1 MEASSR
7 MSMKSVLHKRIG
19 NARVMLAMSAR
30 LEKKRR
36 VGQESTAPDRPCDAV
51 GILSVAMLLF
61 SMLLVGCGVGP
72 AAERTAPAERTTL
85 AERPTTAERPESV
98 AQVSVP
104 PGYIFESLPR
114 LVATSE
120 VVVVGEVI
128 SAEKGER
135 LVPDDILYHRD
146 VTVHVERQLYGPPVE
161 DTIVVHVG
169 GYDGDASYE
178 LQDMPWL
185 YPGDRAVYF
194 LAHAPG
200 DPPKHYELIAAP
212 GRLAIEG
219 DGTVSTEA
227 SDPIAR
233 RLDGQQWSVV
243 APRIRNAVQVV
254 RQQDIEPLP
263 PDPFGEGG

>member
-1 MEASSR
+1 MG
-7 MSMKSVLHKRIG
+7 VLMV
-19 NARVMLAMSAR
+19 VM
-30 LEKKRR
+30 
-36 VGQESTAPDRPCDAV
+36 V
-51 GILSVAMLLF
+51 LF

-72 AAERTAPAERTTL
+72 AAERTTPTERTTA
-85 AERPTTAERPESV
+85 AERSTTVERPDSV
-98 AQVSVP
+98 AVADAY

-128 SAEKGER
+128 SAEKGKR

-146 VTVHVERQLYGPPVE
+146 VSVRVERQLYGPPVE

-178 LQDMPWL
+178 LQDVPWL

-200 DPPKHYELIAAP
+200 T
-212 GRLAIEG
+212 RLN
-219 DGTVSTEA
+219 TTNS
-227 SDPIAR
+227 S
-233 RLDGQQWSVV
+233 L
-243 APRIRNAVQVV
+243 
-254 RQQDIEPLP
+254 LP
-263 PDPFGEGG
+263 ADSR